1 VIRLF
6 DTLSKRYRLFPT
18 KSRNKCPGARSRLRI
33 FICGPTVYDYCHVG
47 HARVFLF
54 YDLVARF
61 LRSAGASVVF
71 VMNITDID
79 PKISVRAKQYGD
91 TPEKVSEKFS
101 LQLYTDLSLLGVT
114 GISFARVSDYIPM
127 AKKLALELVKKGA
140 AYSLNGN
147 VYLDTNKI
155 KSFGRMSA
163 ISKGRL
169 KNMRLDLAPGK
180 RSQADLLLWNTAD
193 FIGYKYN
200 DKILGSGFPS
210 AHLQDLSVIVA
221 LFNGTYQLHGGA
233 TDLVYPHHESLL
245 GQLVTLTS
253 LKRPV
258 QCWTHVGLLMSE
270 GSKMSN
276 SLGNAIPIRKIL
288 RRYNRNVIRLYFL
301 SEHYRKAVHFSTSA
315 IERLE
320 KLDRRISEI
329 VSVVRT
335 TGDIAKCDEDPVTM
349 KTFRGYVE
357 NDFDTI
363 GILKMLTKIADD
375 GRPSAK
381 FLEIL
386 QILGLDY

>member
-1 VIRLF
+1 M
-6 DTLSKRYRLFPT
+6 
-18 KSRNKCPGARSRLRI
+18 
-33 FICGPTVYDYCHVG
+33 G

-79 PKISVRAKQYGD
+79 PKIFVRAKQYGD
-91 TPEKVSEKFS
+91 TPEKVSDKFS

-127 AKKLALELVKKGA
+127 AKKLALKLVKKGA

-180 RSQADLLLWNTAD
+180 RSPADLLLWNTAD

-301 SEHYRKAVHFSTSA
+301 SEHYRKAVHFSTSD

-320 KLDRRISEI
+320 KLDRRISET

-349 KTFRGYVE
+349 KTFRGHIE

-363 GILKMLTKIADD
+363 GILKMLSKIADD

>member
-1 VIRLF
+1 MIRLF
-6 DTLSKRYRLFPT
+6 DTLSKKYRLFPT
-18 KSRNKCPGARSRLRI
+18 KSRNKCPEARSHLKI

-54 YDLVARF
+54 YDLVARY
-61 LRSAGASVVF
+61 LRSTGVNVVF

-79 PKISVRAKQYGD
+79 PKISIRAKQYGD
-91 TPEKVSEKFS
+91 TPEKFSDKFS

-127 AKKLALELVKKGA
+127 AKKLALELLKKGA
-140 AYSLNGN
+140 AYSLNGD

-155 KSFGRMSA
+155 KSFGRMST

-169 KNMRLDLAPGK
+169 KNMRLDIAPGK
-180 RSQADLLLWNTAD
+180 RSPADLLLWNTAD
-193 FIGYKYN
+193 LIGYKYN
-200 DKILGSGFPS
+200 DRILGSGFPT
-210 AHLQDLSVIVA
+210 AHLQDLSVIIA

-253 LKRPV
+253 LKSPV

-315 IERLE
+315 IERLG

-329 VSVVRT
+329 VSILRT
-335 TGDIAKCDEDPVTM
+335 TGDIAQGDEDPVTM
-349 KTFRGYVE
+349 KSFKGHIE

-363 GILKMLTKIADD
+363 GILKMLTKIADE
-375 GRPSAK
+375 GRPSAN